1 MTFWNRKRSP
11 RHLLSSYSPSS
22 ASVPTSPG
30 RADGGGGSC
39 LSRPK
44 DLRVHPSRL
53 CQPQPRLIRQ
63 NNLRRLMEHEL
74 NALCLDAVEDASNST
89 SVSGSLSNRVASAA
103 ATNSTPVSRCPS
115 ELYDVPVRSA
125 STPNVLPRPLPLPES
140 VTRASLPRELRSGRN
155 VFLSPEE
162 SAGGPLPSPWGDF
175 ITVDGDGGIGAAA
188 EPTPCDSGLGRSSKE
203 PNPTGTAN
211 IALNIPAKSVFT
223 SEFLS
228 LAASP
233 VRTPR
238 RSSGVASL
246 VSSSGN
252 GIPGFHVL
260 SEPDILQNSV
270 SASSSQ
276 ASPMIVQSHVNSP
289 VYNLATENY
298 TRPRNHS
305 APASP
310 LHRAMHSESLTTWHD
325 RGENVNVHP
334 LPLPPGALCSKQSAL
349 FYSCASKIDVPVVE
363 SQWKKR
369 KLIGS
374 GTFGNVYVATNSY
387 SGALCAMK
395 EVNIIPDDSR
405 SAECLKQLE
414 QEIKFL
420 SQFKHLNIVQYYGS
434 EMIEDQL
441 YIYLEYVHPGSVNKY
456 VQQYHGVMPER
467 IVRNFTRHILKG
479 LAYLHDKNIMHRDIK
494 GANLLV
500 DVNGVVKLADFGM
513 AKHLNG
519 ATTCHSMKGSAF
531 WMAPEMLQATMNKKI
546 VYDVAVDIW
555 SLGCTI
561 IEMFTGNHP
570 WSGLQEAQ
578 AMFNVL
584 HYHPSIPEN
593 LSREGKDFLQWC
605 FRRNPAERPTANML
619 LRHPFVESFQ
629 HHRLNSPVQ
638 AITDIK
644 PNDYAFSPSNGG
656 KPKRC
661 LFVKRKPTSTIDN
674 IQLPSYPENFES
686 ATSHRSA
693 HLIPKL
699 FSSLS
704 PRSKFTASSAAGSST
719 LTQHGAL
726 SSDGRH
732 QPYVQHRF
740 KGKDYATSF

>member
-1 MTFWNRKRSP
+1 MPFWNRKRIP
-11 RHLLSSYSPSS
+11 RNNLLSSYSPSS
-22 ASVPTSPG
+22 ASAPTSPG
-30 RADGGGGSC
+30 RTDGGGSG
-39 LSRPK
+39 LGLPK
-44 DLRVHPSRL
+44 DHRVHYSSRR

-74 NALCLDAVEDASNST
+74 NALCLDAVEDASSST
-89 SVSGSLSNRVASAA
+89 SVSGSLSNHVASAA
-103 ATNSTPVSRCPS
+103 ATSSTPVSRSRSPS
-115 ELYDVPVRSA
+115 ELYNVPVRSA
-125 STPNVLPRPLPLPES
+125 SSPIVSPRPLPLPES
-140 VTRASLPRELRSGRN
+140 VTRASPPRELRSGRN

-162 SAGGPLPSPWGDF
+162 SAGGPLPRDF
-175 ITVDGDGGIGAAA
+175 STVDGLGGGIDAAA
-188 EPTPCDSGLGRSSKE
+188 EPTPRDSGLGRSSKE
-203 PNPTGTAN
+203 LNSTGTTSN
-211 IALNIPAKSVFT
+211 GIALNIPAKSALT
-223 SEFLS
+223 GDLLS
-228 LAASP
+228 PAASP
-233 VRTPR
+233 VRIAR

-246 VSSSGN
+246 VSTSVN

-260 SEPDILQNSV
+260 SEPEILQNSV

-276 ASPMIVQSHVNSP
+276 ASPKIMQSNENSP
-289 VYNLATENY
+289 VYGLAIKNY
-298 TRPRNHS
+298 RRPRNHS

-310 LHRAMHSESLTTWHD
+310 LHRAMHSDIMTAWHD
-325 RGENVNVHP
+325 RGGNVNVHP
-334 LPLPPGALCSKQSAL
+334 LPLPPGAS
-349 FYSCASKIDVPVVE
+349 SKIDGPVVA
-363 SQWKKR
+363 SQWRKR

-387 SGALCAMK
+387 NGALCAMK

-414 QEIKFL
+414 QEIQFL
-420 SQFKHLNIVQYYGS
+420 SQFKHPNIVQYYGS
-434 EMIEDQL
+434 EMIQNQL

-456 VQQYHGVMPER
+456 VRQYYGVLPER
-467 IVRNFTRHILKG
+467 IVRSFTHHILKG
-479 LAYLHDKNIMHRDIK
+479 LAYLHDKKIMHRDIK

-513 AKHLNG
+513 AKHNADFIDQLNG
-519 ATTCHSMKGSAF
+519 ATNCHSMKGSAF

-584 HYHPSIPEN
+584 NYDPPIPET
-593 LSREGKDFLQWC
+593 LSMEGKDFLQCC
-605 FRRNPAERPTANML
+605 FRRNPAERPTANKL
-619 LRHPFVESFQ
+619 LEHPFVERFQ
-629 HHRLNSPVQ
+629 HHSLNSPVQ
-638 AITDIK
+638 AITEIR
-644 PNDYAFSPSNGG
+644 PNDYTFSPSNGG

-661 LFVKRKPTSTIDN
+661 LFVKRKPTSIIDN

-686 ATSHRSA
+686 ATSHLSA
-693 HLIPKL
+693 RLIPKL

-704 PRSKFTASSAAGSST
+704 PRSKFTASNAAGSST

-726 SSDGRH
+726 SSDGKH
-732 QPYVQHRF
+732 QLYVQRRF
-740 KGKDYATSF
+740 EGKDYATSF